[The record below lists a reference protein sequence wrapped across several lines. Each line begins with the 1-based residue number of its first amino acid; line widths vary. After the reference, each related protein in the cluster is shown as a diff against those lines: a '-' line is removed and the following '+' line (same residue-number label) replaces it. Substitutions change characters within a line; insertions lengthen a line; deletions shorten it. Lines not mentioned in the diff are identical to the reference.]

1 MKCVP
6 SIESGLPRAAKC
18 TQYGNRAAAHGVEK
32 AEMQGAL
39 RQKGRAAAENEGFDL
54 PGEARREK
62 TSCGGAGQR
71 AGA

>member
-39 RQKGRAAAENEGFDL
+39 RQKVRAAAENGGCTA
-54 PGEARREK
+54 PSEAWREK
-62 TSCGGAGQR
+62 TGGGKAGQS